1 MVMSRCFAAA
11 FLFTCA
17 AAFAQTSRGTV
28 NGIVTDQSGA
38 AIAAVDVELRS
49 LTTGVIRTTK
59 SNEVGNYRFDAVD
72 LGSYQIAANSTGFQ
86 QLQTQPFEVVANQV
100 RTIDVR
106 LELGEQKSVVQVVAD
121 TVQLQVEAPVRGVN
135 IDTTRVTQLPFATRN
150 PVSLALT
157 APGVTTNRAGP
168 GVATFSVNGARGRS
182 NNFLID
188 GTENNDI
195 SVAGQAFQ
203 IRNPDAVQE
212 VAVQTSNFDSEFGRA
227 GGAVVNVI
235 TKGGTNEI
243 HGTASFLLDVTND
256 DATTL
261 NQSIDPNVIS
271 RGKPLPGTEQWWAG
285 TIGGPIVK
293 NKLFFFQSFQEQRQR
308 SSGSSDVIA
317 PTAAG
322 RATFDSLFPK
332 GRNPRADLFSEI
344 TAGVT
349 ASANPFTVALG
360 NNRPDIQFGTAVFG
374 YPQTFRDRQTTSRI
388 DYALS
393 SRDQLSGRY
402 LYDDNVNP
410 VSAINFASFITS
422 QHNKFQ
428 NVQVAHTHVLSAV
441 KTNELRLAYNRIG
454 LEFPLDA
461 THPLS
466 ATLPL
471 YSIAGLGASSVSRS
485 TGGYLGV
492 QTNLPQGRVANNY
505 LLQDSFS
512 WVKGS
517 HSFRFGAELTQQR
530 SRQYAPIVER
540 GLLTYN
546 AGGGFTGFANFLDD
560 FGGSG
565 GAVRRDFGQPAYYPD
580 LFRQGYFFQDRWRV
594 SQSVT
599 LTLGLRYEYF
609 GLPMNTLRTPAYEGL
624 FNVDTTTFT
633 GPFQQPN
640 KVEGDYNNFSPAFGL
655 AWNPNVESGFLG
667 YLLGGR
673 RTVIRT
679 GYQFGYDS
687 FFNNIASNAATSSP
701 NVAATNV
708 TSAVSTA
715 EPRGLAN
722 LSNSFPT
729 TPRRADPTDSQ
740 TLVLK
745 NLVNP
750 YFQRWSF
757 GIQRELTP
765 TTIFDISY
773 VGSKGTKL
781 FAQDQFNPLV
791 PSSLVVNPPNV
802 ASIPA
807 SRRVSRLDPL
817 QGSRSIRTN
826 NSSSFFN
833 SLQISAQKRMTA
845 GFFGN
850 ISYTWAKNLDYSSDV
865 FAASN
870 APANSMIPTIFGGL
884 PLERGVSLFHRA
896 HRTVLVAGYD
906 LPFLK
911 NRRTAAGFIAGGWSV
926 SGILTY
932 ESGVPVHILNG
943 QDADG
948 YDAAGGDRP
957 NFNPNG
963 LPGVRAIPGAG
974 PTGYVNPDLPGR
986 PSIDPATA
994 QYIGLPANTSAQ
1006 PAAPGNLGR
1015 NTFRGAPTNDLGLSL
1030 FKKVSITERFRAEF
1044 RTEFFNFLNHPQR
1057 GIGSV
1062 SPFSPGNSTPSANVF
1077 TSPAGQF
1084 LNLNVLDGGGRV
1096 IRYQLKFVF

>member
-1 MVMSRCFAAA
+1 MSRSLVAVFFLTGAAMW
-11 FLFTCA
+11 
-17 AAFAQTSRGTV
+17 AQTSRGTV
-28 NGIVTDQSGA
+28 NGIVSDPSGA
-38 AIAAVDVELRS
+38 AIAAVEVELRS
-49 LTTGVIRTTK
+49 LTTGVVRTTK

-72 LGSYQIAANSTGFQ
+72 LGTYQVMANATGFQ
-86 QLQTQPFEVVANQV
+86 QMQTQPFEVVANQV
-100 RTIDVR
+100 RTVDVR
-106 LELGEQKSVVQVVAD
+106 LEVGEQKSVVQVVAE
-121 TVQLQVEAPVRGVN
+121 TVQLQVEAPVRGMN
-135 IDTTRVTQLPFATRN
+135 INVAQVTQLPFATRN

-157 APGVTTNRAGP
+157 APGVSSNRAGP
-168 GVATFSVNGARGRS
+168 GVGTFAVNGARGRS

-203 IRNPDAVQE
+203 IKNPDAVQE

-235 TKGGTNEI
+235 TKGGTNEL
-243 HGTASFLLDVTND
+243 HGTASLLVDVTND

-261 NQSIDPNVIS
+261 NQSIDPEVIR

-285 TIGGPIVK
+285 TIGGPVVK

-308 SSGSSDVIA
+308 SNGSSDVIA
-317 PTAAG
+317 PSAAG
-322 RATFDSLFPK
+322 RATFDALYPK
-332 GRNPRADLFSEI
+332 GRNPRADLFSDI

-349 ASANPFTVALG
+349 GTANLFPVALG
-360 NNRPDIQFGTAVFG
+360 SGRPDIQFGTAVFG

-428 NVQVAHTHVLSAV
+428 NVQVAHTHVLSPV
-441 KTNELRLAYNRIG
+441 KTNELRVAYNRIG

-461 THPLS
+461 KHPLA
-466 ATLPL
+466 ATMPL
-471 YSIAGLGASSVSRS
+471 YNIAGLTASSVSRS
-485 TGGYLGV
+485 TAGYLGV

-512 WVKGS
+512 WVRGS
-517 HSFRFGAELTQQR
+517 HTLRFGTELTLQR

-546 AGGGFTGFANFLDD
+546 AGGGFSGFANFLDD

-580 LFRQGYFFQDRWRV
+580 LFRQGYFAQDRWRI

-640 KVEGDYNNFSPAFGL
+640 KVSGDYNNFSPALGV
-655 AWNPNVESGFLG
+655 AWNPNVEGGLWGRLF
-667 YLLGGR
+667 GGR
-673 RTVIRT
+673 KTVIRT

-708 TSAVSTA
+708 TSAVTA
-715 EPRGLAN
+715 TEPRGLAN

-729 TPRRADPTDSQ
+729 TPRTPNPQDTQ
-740 TLVLK
+740 TLVVK

-750 YFQRWSF
+750 YYQRWSF

-765 TTIFDISY
+765 TTILDVSY

-781 FAQDQFNPLV
+781 FAQDQYNPLV
-791 PSSLVVNPPNV
+791 PSSLVVNPSNV

-807 SRRVSRLDPL
+807 SRLVSRVDPL

-826 NSSSFFN
+826 NSSSVFN
-833 SLQISAQKRMTA
+833 SLQVSAMKRMKA
-845 GFFGN
+845 GFFGHL
-850 ISYTWAKNLDYSSDV
+850 SYTWAKNLDYGSDV

-870 APANSMIPTIFGGL
+870 APPSSMIPTIFGGL
-884 PLERGVSLFHRA
+884 PLDRGVSLFHRA
-896 HRTVLVAGYD
+896 HRMVLVGGYD

-911 NRRTAAGFIAGGWSV
+911 NRRDAAGLIAGGWSV
-926 SGILTY
+926 SGLYTY
-932 ESGVPVHILNG
+932 ESGVPVHVLNG
-943 QDADG
+943 VDADG

-963 LPGVRAIPGAG
+963 RPGVRAIPGPG
-974 PTGYVNPDLPGR
+974 PTGFVNPDLDGR
-986 PSIDPATA
+986 PPIDPATA
-994 QYIGLPANTSAQ
+994 QYIGLPANTSSR

-1015 NTFRGAPTNDLGLSL
+1015 NTFRGAPTNDLGVSF
-1030 FKKVSITERFRAEF
+1030 FKKVAITERFRAEF

-1057 GIGSV
+1057 GLGSV
-1062 SPFSPGNSTPSANVF
+1062 SPFSPGNATPSASVF
-1077 TSPAGQF
+1077 NSPQGQF
-1084 LNLNVLDGGGRV
+1084 LNLGVLDGGGRV
-1096 IRYQLKFVF
+1096 VRYQLKFVF